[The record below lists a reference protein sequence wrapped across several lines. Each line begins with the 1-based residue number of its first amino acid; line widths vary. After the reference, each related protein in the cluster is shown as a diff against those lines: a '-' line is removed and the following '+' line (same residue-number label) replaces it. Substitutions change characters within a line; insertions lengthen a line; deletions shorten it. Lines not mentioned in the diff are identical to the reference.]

1 MGLSVAGTMVSNT
14 FLQNSGAN
22 GGAVWQNNLKL
33 VNHTLNLFV
42 ANKAPK
48 GSAGIELNQVTSMS
62 VDNCNF
68 TSGTG
73 NKGGAIYT
81 QVSRV
86 RVRVRVLP
94 LMRNLPTF

>member
-1 MGLSVAGTMVSNT
+1 MISNT

-22 GGAVWQNNLKL
+22 GGAVWQNNLAK

-42 ANKAPK
+42 ANSAQK
-48 GSAGIELNQVTSMS
+48 GSAGVEMNQVTSMS

-68 TSGTG
+68 TLGTG

-81 QVSRV
+81 QVDH
-86 RVRVRVLP
+86 
-94 LMRNLPTF
+94 TEFTG

>member
-1 MGLSVAGTMVSNT
+1 MYVYVAGTMVSNT

-22 GGAVWQNNLKL
+22 GGAVWQNNLKK

-42 ANKAPK
+42 ANSAQK
-48 GSAGIELNQVTSMS
+48 GSAGVELNQVTSMS

-68 TSGTG
+68 TLGSG

-81 QVSRV
+81 QVMFLL
-86 RVRVRVLP
+86 VLQISC
-94 LMRNLPTF
+94 LHTCCRH